1 MVPLR
6 LLLDTHALLWWLFD
20 DPQMPRRV
28 REAIGDIATQA
39 YVSSATGWELAI
51 KSRLGKLP
59 HAQEAVSNLAGL
71 VRASHMQ
78 VLPITLE
85 HALAAGALPGPLK
98 DRFDRMLIAQA
109 QIERLTLVSVDRE
122 FTRYKV
128 PLLWGRA
135 RPEVKE
141 R

>member
-20 DPQMPRRV
+20 DPQLPRPV
-28 REAIGDIATQA
+28 REAIGDMDTQA

-71 VRASHMQ
+71 LSASQMQ
-78 VLPITLE
+78 VLPITLD
-85 HALAAGALPGPLK
+85 HALAAGALSGPLK
-98 DRFDRMLIAQA
+98 DPFDRMLIAQA
-109 QIERLTLVSVDRE
+109 QIEGLTIVSIDRE
-122 FTRYKV
+122 FRRYKV
-128 PLLWGRA
+128 PLIWGRA
-135 RPEVKE
+135 APVAKKR
-141 R
+141 

>member
-20 DPQMPRRV
+20 DPQLPQRV
-28 REAIGDIATQA
+28 RSAIADVATQA

-59 HAQEAVSNLAGL
+59 YAQEAVSNLAEL
-71 VRASHMQ
+71 VRASHME
-78 VLPITLE
+78 VLPITLA

-98 DRFDRMLIAQA
+98 DPFDRMLIAQA
-109 QIERLTLVSVDRE
+109 QIEGLTLVSIDKVFR
-122 FTRYKV
+122 RYKV
-128 PLLWGRA
+128 PLLWSRA
-135 RPEVKE
+135 GPE
-141 R
+141 

>member
-20 DPQMPRRV
+20 DPQLPRPV
-28 REAIGDIATQA
+28 REAIGDMDTQA

-71 VRASHMQ
+71 LSASQMQ

-98 DRFDRMLIAQA
+98 DPFDRMLVAQA
-109 QIERLTLVSVDRE
+109 QIEGLTLVSIDRE
-122 FTRYKV
+122 FRRYKV

-135 RPEVKE
+135 GPVTKKR
-141 R
+141 

>member
-20 DPQMPRRV
+20 DPQLPPQV
-28 REAIGDIATQA
+28 RDAIGDPASLA

-59 HAQEAVSNLAGL
+59 YAQEAVSNLAAL
-71 VRASHMQ
+71 LRASHMQ

-85 HALAAGALPGPLK
+85 HALAAGGLPGPLK
-98 DRFDRMLIAQA
+98 DPFDRMLIAQA
-109 QIERLTLVSVDRE
+109 QIEGLTLVSLDRQ
-122 FTRYKV
+122 FRHYKV
-128 PLLWGRA
+128 PLLWRSV
-135 RPEVKE
+135 RKSP
-141 R
+141 